1 MRLHRNLCLAV
12 VEGIY
17 HIFIENQYADKVVY
31 QMLKRD
37 KRWGSS
43 DRKFIAETIYD
54 IVRWQRLYA
63 SIAEVN
69 MPFTRENIWRLLSVW
84 LVLKGI
90 KLPEWPQFVD
100 TPTRRIKGRFDEYS
114 KQRAIIQS
122 IPDWLDDMGASE
134 LGDKVWEKELKAQNE
149 KAKVIL
155 RTNTLKT
162 NRKDLKLKLESEGI
176 ESIELKLY
184 PHALELLERANV
196 FQTEAFKDGWFEVQ
210 DASSQL
216 VADYLEVEPG
226 MRVVDACAGAGGKT
240 LHLACNM
247 ENKGQIL
254 ALDLYKSKLNQLKNR
269 AKRNGAHNIET
280 RIIDSPKVLKKLKE
294 SADRLLLDAPCSGIG
309 VLKRNPDAKWKLSPE
324 FVANIKKTQ
333 QEILM
338 GYSSILKPGGL
349 MVYSTCSVLPS
360 ENQNQVQKFLSS
372 ELGQNFELQKEQ
384 SLFAYKSGYDGFY
397 MAQLKR
403 KA

>member
-37 KRWGSS
+37 KRWGSA

-122 IPDWLDDMGASE
+122 IPDWLDEMGASE
-134 LGDKVWEKELKAQNE
+134 LGVKVWEKELEAQNQ

-162 NRKDLKLKLESEGI
+162 SRQDLKLKLESEGI
-176 ESIELKLY
+176 ESIELELY
-184 PHALELLERANV
+184 PHALELIERANV

-226 MRVVDACAGAGGKT
+226 MRVIDACAGAGGKT

-280 RIIDSPKVLKKLKE
+280 RIIDSTKVLKKLKE

-338 GYSSILKPGGL
+338 GYSRMLKPGGL

-372 ELGQNFELQKEQ
+372 ELGQDFELQKEQ

>member
-37 KRWGSS
+37 KRWGSA
-43 DRKFIAETIYD
+43 DRKFIAETTYD
-54 IVRWQRLYA
+54 VVRWQRLYA

-90 KLPEWPQFVD
+90 KLPDWPQFTD
-100 TPTRRIKGRFDEYS
+100 TPTRRIKGKFDEYS

-122 IPDWLDDMGASE
+122 IPDWLDEMGASE
-134 LGDKVWEKELKAQNE
+134 LGDKVWGKELEAQNE

-176 ESIELKLY
+176 ESNELKSY
-184 PHALELLERANV
+184 PNALELLERANV

-226 MRVVDACAGAGGKT
+226 MRVIDACAGAGGKT

-247 ENKGQIL
+247 ENKGQLL
-254 ALDLYKSKLNQLKNR
+254 ALDLYKSKLNQLKTR
-269 AKRNGAHNIET
+269 AKRNEAHNIET
-280 RIIDSPKVLKKLKE
+280 RIIDSTKVIKKLKE

-324 FVANIKKTQ
+324 FVENIKKTQ
-333 QEILM
+333 QEILTS
-338 GYSSILKPGGL
+338 YSRMLKPGGL

-372 ELGQNFELQKEQ
+372 EAGQNFELQKEQ
-384 SLFAYKSGYDGFY
+384 SLFAYKCGYDGFY
-397 MAQLKR
+397 MAQIKR
-403 KA
+403 KE

>member
-37 KRWGSS
+37 KRWGSA
-43 DRKFIAETIYD
+43 DRKFIAETTYD

-63 SIAEVN
+63 SIADVN

-90 KLPEWPQFVD
+90 KLPDWPQFTD
-100 TPTRRIKGRFDEYS
+100 TPTRRIKGKFDEYS
-114 KQRAIIQS
+114 KHRAIIQS
-122 IPDWLDDMGASE
+122 IPDWLDEMGEAE
-134 LGDKVWEKELKAQNE
+134 LGAKIWGKELEAQNE

-176 ESIELKLY
+176 ESNELKTH
-184 PHALELLERANV
+184 PNALELIERANV

-216 VADYLEVEPG
+216 VADYLEAEPG
-226 MRVVDACAGAGGKT
+226 MRVIDACAGAGGKT

-247 ENKGQIL
+247 ENKGQLL
-254 ALDLYKSKLNQLKNR
+254 ALDLYKSKLNQLKTR

-280 RIIDSPKVLKKLKE
+280 RIIDSTKVIKKLKD

-309 VLKRNPDAKWKLSPE
+309 VLKRNPDAKWKLTPE
-324 FVANIKKTQ
+324 FIDNIKSVQ
-333 QEILM
+333 QEIL
-338 GYSSILKPGGL
+338 SSYTRMLKPGGL
-349 MVYSTCSVLPS
+349 MVYATCSVLPS
-360 ENQNQVQKFLSS
+360 ENQNQIQQFLAS
-372 ELGQNFELQKEQ
+372 EAGQYFELQKEQ
-384 SLFAYKSGYDGFY
+384 SIFAHKCGYDGFY
-397 MAQLKR
+397 MAQMR
-403 KA
+403 KME